1 MYFTHMIKEKPQ
13 RITILSLRG
22 GWEKLSRGGDMWD
35 CKISHKGFLST
46 LF

>member
-1 MYFTHMIKEKPQ
+1 MYFTHMIKQKPQ

-22 GWEKLSRGGDMWD
+22 EKLSRGGNMWD